1 MSTLF
6 ICPTPIG
13 NLEDIS
19 ERVVKTLASVDV
31 IYCEDT
37 RRAKKLTDNFS
48 ITTPLKSYFVGNE
61 VNKISEIEATLS
73 EGMNVALISDAG
85 TPLISDPGNVLIQ
98 KLIQKNYNICLLYTS
113 PSPRDTL
120 LSRMPSSA

>member
-19 ERVVKTLASVDV
+19 ERVLKTLATVDV

-37 RRAKKLTDNFS
+37 RRAKKLIDKFS
-48 ITTPLKSYFVGNE
+48 ISTPL
-61 VNKISEIEATLS
+61 
-73 EGMNVALISDAG
+73 
-85 TPLISDPGNVLIQ
+85 
-98 KLIQKNYNICLLYTS
+98 
-113 PSPRDTL
+113 
-120 LSRMPSSA
+120 